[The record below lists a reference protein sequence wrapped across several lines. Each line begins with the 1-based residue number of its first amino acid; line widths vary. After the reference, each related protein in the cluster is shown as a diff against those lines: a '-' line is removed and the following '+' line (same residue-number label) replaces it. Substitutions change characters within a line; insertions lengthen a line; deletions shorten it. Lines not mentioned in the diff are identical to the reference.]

1 LVAAVQSFGA
11 ALRARHPVAWSGTW
25 HAACCVRTRRGA
37 NFLGAESAR
46 LRALLRASG
55 VAALNVAGFCARR
68 AVSLLRMAAS
78 KASVLA
84 IGESAPTFLFA
95 DAVVLAYDLVSFA
108 LAAVLA
114 LTLAGVSARAQRA
127 AISGTFEEGACD
139 VDVARNSN
147 FVATNGNGPVDEY
160 LALHLCRILILPARQ
175 FVGMV
180 AASQLDVNIR
190 DLDAAESITL
200 TTAFVRTVVLATVFG
215 SITRL
220 RAVHSLVEAFRMAF
234 VNTGMATRKALSAE
248 KIASSLG
255 RNRCEVIWESD
266 FERRVG
272 MTRAA

>member
-1 LVAAVQSFGA
+1 MVAAVQSLGA

-37 NFLGAESAR
+37 NFLGAGSAR

-68 AVSLLRMAAS
+68 AVSLLSMAAS

-95 DAVVLAYDLVSFA
+95 DAVVLGYDLVSFA
-108 LAAVLA
+108 LAAVFA
-114 LTLAGVSARAQRA
+114 LTLAGVSARAQSA
-127 AISGTFEEGACD
+127 AIGGTFEERAFD
-139 VDVARNSN
+139 IDMARNSN
-147 FVATNGNGPVDEY
+147 FVATAGNGPVDEY

-175 FVGMV
+175 SVGMV
-180 AASQLDVNIR
+180 TANQLDVDVG
-190 DLDAAESITL
+190 DLDATESITL
-200 TTAFVRTVVLATVFG
+200 TTAFVRTVVLATVFCP
-215 SITRL
+215 ITGL
-220 RAVHSLVEAFRMAF
+220 RAVHSFVESFRMTF
-234 VNTGMATRKALSAE
+234 VDTSMATRKALPAE

-272 MTRAA
+272 MARAA